1 MEEFPTI
8 ILNFQQ
14 KTPLTEQIRKE
25 IYRLIEQH
33 QLQPG
38 TLLPTVRQLAAK
50 LGVNFNTVARAYRAL
65 DAAGL
70 ITARQGRG
78 TYVVDSAISRQPEIR
93 PKKIAVQERVA
104 LFLKD
109 AERDGITT
117 QEIAQVIKA
126 MTKREHK
133 REKNS
138 LRYGIIGKRKARA
151 SKQAKSSAPQ
161 PRLKNARSSQRRLR
175 KPPMFHVKQTHS
187 EEKEEHI

>member
-8 ILNFQQ
+8 NLNFQQ

-70 ITARQGRG
+70 ITTRQGRG
-78 TYVVDSAISRQPEIR
+78 TYVVDSAISRQPETR

-126 MTKREHK
+126 MTKRKHK

-138 LRYGIIGKRKARA
+138 LRYGTIGKRKAKA
-151 SKQAKSSAPQ
+151 AKQAKSSAPQ
-161 PRLKNARSSQRRLR
+161 PRFKSARSSQRRLR
-175 KPPMFHVKQTHS
+175 KAPMFHVKQTHS
-187 EEKEEHI
+187 KEKEEHV